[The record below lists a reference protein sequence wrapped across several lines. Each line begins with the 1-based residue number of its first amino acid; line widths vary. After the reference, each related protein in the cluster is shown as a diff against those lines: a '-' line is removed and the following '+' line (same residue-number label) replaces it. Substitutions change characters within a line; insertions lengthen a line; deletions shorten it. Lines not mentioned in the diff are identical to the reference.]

1 MRCHPRERGDPYH
14 ANIGWIPTFVGMT
27 TEEVLVFTQFESFG
41 DSATSAFRPRSRLVG
56 RDDAYSKSGHY
67 FKLKGTIREIDGKDT
82 DSTDAG
88 ANWLNSMSHKKSNS
102 RLQCSHMLCIFQ
114 KNFIRGA
121 SRLR

>member
-67 FKLKGTIREIDGKDT
+67 FKLKGTIREIDGKDRIARCGSKLVEFHEPQKIKQQIAMLT
-82 DSTDAG
+82 HALYIS
-88 ANWLNSMSHKKSNS
+88 KK
-102 RLQCSHMLCIFQ
+102 FYP
-114 KNFIRGA
+114 RGL
-121 SRLR
+121 SS